1 MAKTILISILFLG
14 FQGFSSQAQE
24 INFEKY
30 ADYGIGFGTTENLN
44 FNDVVNPIVADGST
58 YEVGIQDAAIVQIH
72 AVKYLDVYIHVNGD
86 ETLTNGTDHI
96 DFTLKVAYNNQEGN
110 NTSIANTHYFAV
122 NNNNQL
128 TKRIPVLARNL
139 APPNPPP
146 TPPTN
151 ATDIT
156 NTDPNT
162 NPIFET
168 INLFLFGDL
177 VNVDDVSADTY
188 TGNITIEVRYDL

>member
-1 MAKTILISILFLG
+1 MTKIILILILFLG

-24 INFEKY
+24 INFETY

-44 FNDVVNPIVADGST
+44 FNNVVNPIIADGST

-72 AVKYLDVYIHVNGD
+72 AVKYLDVYIYIDGD
-86 ETLTNGTDHI
+86 ETLTNDTDQI
-96 DFTLKVAYNNQEGN
+96 DFTLKVAYNNQKGN

-128 TKRIPVLARNL
+128 MKRIPALARNQ
-139 APPNPPP
+139 APPNSPP

-151 ATDIT
+151 ATDVT

-168 INLFLFGDL
+168 INLFLFGDIT
-177 VNVDDVSADTY
+177 VPNDASAGEY
-188 TGNITIEVRYDL
+188 TGKIVIEVSYEL